1 MAREAAIRVS
11 LRKNE
16 LKSDVRSIESRFKAA
31 GKRIGAALRA
41 PISAGLDSAKQSIS
55 NIGGEIRNTFKMA
68 ATLGG
73 AITVGGA
80 VKSAMEAE
88 TAYLQLGDAL
98 STFSKETWDAADAQ
112 AMVARVADQTKLPI
126 EDLRTTLLQLASASG
141 KVDIENLLER
151 AGSQARR
158 LGMEGD
164 YIAEVY
170 SRLISKGVADT
181 AEETE
186 NLTEQFNYLFRTML
200 GESLQD
206 AINPN
211 DVGELAAFIGT
222 TKNNAAEM
230 LKLISMS
237 GEKVKKD
244 FGKANEVVEELGL
257 SLGQTKGIDEF
268 TKKLKLPKGVIDKN
282 KTALENMIAIAELG
296 RKKFDAYANALST
309 DTAGPALKHVIGVEF
324 FEGKVSKKKWNLR
337 IEELKKELADLGDLV
352 VDRTRIEAADL
363 RHKKTINA
371 DVNDAMNKLAET
383 FSDERMQKA
392 ISDLSK
398 HLPTL
403 AEGLADLVSWIVE
416 NPWTSV
422 AAVGGLRVGGS
433 FVGGMAQ
440 NALPT
445 LMGKM
450 FNVPALGRYLA
461 GAGGAGAAGGA
472 IGGGRG
478 GVAVSGGDLG
488 LVFKGISRAGKG
500 TIGWLAKMGGPFA
513 GRSGIAGQ
521 AMLAAGGLAA
531 AGAAGYAFGD
541 AIRKQ
546 FLDPMMDKDFESW
559 EKAGDVASS
568 ARMELKKERTIE
580 QRQTKLKE
588 IKEAREEQKEGPSWF
603 SDVTGTAM
611 SWLTDVDS
619 PMEKRNREF
628 RKLTTAETDTE
639 MAIRNQMANKLKS
652 AGKYDAKW
660 DDMLF
665 NMERLN
671 VVMKAFK
678 GTMETVNR
686 ETTRTSNSGDTWTS
700 RGPSQVSNQSKP
712 GYVERKG

>member
-80 VKSAMEAE
+80 VKSAMEAQ

-98 STFSKETWDAADAQ
+98 TTFSKQSWEAADAQ
-112 AMVARVADQTKLPI
+112 AMVARVADQTKIPI
-126 EDLRTTLLQLASASG
+126 GDLRTTLFQLASASE
-141 KVDIENLLER
+141 KIDIEKLLER

-170 SRLISKGVADT
+170 SRLIAKGVAET

-206 AINPN
+206 AIGPN
-211 DVGELAAFIGT
+211 DVAELAAYIGT

-257 SLGQTKGIDEF
+257 SLGQTKGIDEY

-296 RKKFDAYANALST
+296 QKKFDAYANALST

-324 FEGKVSKKKWNLR
+324 FEGKVSKKKWDLR

-352 VDRTRIEAADL
+352 VDRTKLEAADL

-371 DVNDAMNKLAET
+371 DVNDAMNKLAKT
-383 FSDERMQKA
+383 FSDEKMQKA

-416 NPWTSV
+416 NPWK
-422 AAVGGLRVGGS
+422 AAAAAGGVKIGGAALA
-433 FVGGMAQ
+433 GAAGA
-440 NALPT
+440 ALPAA
-445 LMGKM
+445 GK
-450 FNVPALGRYLA
+450 ALFGLGGA
-461 GAGGAGAAGGA
+461 GAAAAGGAAGGGAAAAAGGAGAVAGGTA
-472 IGGGRG
+472 AAGKAGLLWRG
-478 GVAVSGGDLG
+478 IAA
-488 LVFKGISRAGKG
+488 AGKG
-500 TIGWLAKMGGPFA
+500 TVGGLAKA
-513 GRSGIAGQ
+513 GASSAGASAGTAGA
-521 AMLAAGGLAA
+521 AMTAAAGVGAAAAGGALV
-531 AGAAGYAFGD
+531 GT
-541 AIRKQ
+541 IIHRSV
-546 FLDPMMDKDFESW
+546 LDPKAKADFETF
-559 EKAGDVASS
+559 EKALDVLSLGSGARRSGTDIETKQAALNEIHSVISQLERGNSWWTELSGGLAS
-568 ARMELKKERTIE
+568 E
-580 QRQTKLKE
+580 
-588 IKEAREEQKEGPSWF
+588 F
-603 SDVTGTAM
+603 SDARSPEHLRRARVTD
-611 SWLTDVDS
+611 LRIEEKKLQTDIQKQW
-619 PMEKRNREF
+619 EGQ
-628 RKLTTAETDTE
+628 AEATKGLLGFSRALGNVNEALD
-639 MAIRNQMANKLKS
+639 
-652 AGKYDAKW
+652 
-660 DDMLF
+660 
-665 NMERLN
+665 RLN
-671 VVMKAFK
+671 PPTQ
-678 GTMETVNR
+678 G
-686 ETTRTSNSGDTWTS
+686 TS
-700 RGPSQVSNQSKP
+700 RGPSKVSNPNKP
-712 GYVERKG
+712 GNELRKG